1 MQNPELV
8 ELLEENHR
16 AGFCWAL
23 ACCNRN
29 PHEAEDVL
37 QTVYVKILEGR
48 ARFRGE
54 SSFRTWF
61 FAVIR
66 VTAAD
71 RRRRAAVRQVLSLR
85 LAARDRD
92 SEPFEHP
99 DESVFANET
108 RDAFRRA
115 LVTLSRRQREALEL
129 VFYHDMTVEQAAAV
143 MSVTVGSARQHYERG
158 KKRLRMALEEN
169 EVSYVAEWQ
178 RRANAEELS

>member
-1 MQNPELV
+1 MHNPELV
-8 ELLEENHR
+8 DLLEEHHR

-23 ACCNRN
+23 SCCGRD

-54 SSFRTWF
+54 SSFRTWL

-66 VTAAD
+66 MTAAD

-92 SEPFEHP
+92 SDRFEHP
-99 DESVFANET
+99 DDAILAGET

-115 LVTLSRRQREALEL
+115 LATLARRQREALEL
-129 VFYHDMTVEQAAAV
+129 VFYHDLTVEQAAAV
-143 MSVTVGSARQHYERG
+143 MGVSVGSARQHYERG
-158 KKRLRMALEEN
+158 KKRLRLALEEG
-169 EVSYVAEWQ
+169 EVPYVAQWQ
-178 RRANAEELS
+178 GRARAEELS